1 MSSFWLFGP
10 PITGFLLVL
19 YAHAL
24 FSSRLRKT
32 HPRLWE
38 RFRELY
44 WTIPNDSRT
53 AALKTEVYSRIEDK
67 VTLRFLNFQRL
78 SWIAYVAGVLLSIL
92 AFIACIPPI
101 L

>member
-10 PITGFLLVL
+10 PVTGFLLML
-19 YAHAL
+19 YAHAM

-32 HPRLWE
+32 QPELWE

-44 WTIPNDSRT
+44 WTFPGESRT
-53 AALKTEVYSRIEDK
+53 ALLKTEVYSRLADK
-67 VTLRFLNFQRL
+67 TTLRFLIFQRL
-78 SWIAYVAGVLLSIL
+78 SWVAYGAGLIISFL
-92 AFIACIPPI
+92 AFTSRMGSV